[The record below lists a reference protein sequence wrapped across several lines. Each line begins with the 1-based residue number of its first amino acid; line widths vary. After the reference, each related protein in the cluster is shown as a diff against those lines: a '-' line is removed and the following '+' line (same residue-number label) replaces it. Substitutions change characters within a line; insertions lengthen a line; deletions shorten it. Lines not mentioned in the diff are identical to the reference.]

1 MGMVVKKYPDVKL
14 LIPGNP
20 IDCSTFKKRRK
31 TLGYHRYLYNLI
43 KKYGI
48 QENVKY
54 LGVLPTF
61 DEMATQCK
69 KCNVFV
75 VPSYVENHSSSLIEA
90 MIVGA
95 PCISTYVG
103 GVQNM
108 TCNGENA
115 LIYNPTD
122 AVALADNIMQIFEN
136 DDLALKLSENAKQI
150 RTKRNVNIGD
160 ELYTIYKQVLADK

>member
-1 MGMVVKKYPDVKL
+1 M
-14 LIPGNP
+14 
-20 IDCSTFKKRRK
+20 
-31 TLGYHRYLYNLI
+31 
-43 KKYGI
+43 
-48 QENVKY
+48 KY
-54 LGVLPTF
+54 LGYWRHLMTWRYNV
-61 DEMATQCK
+61 K
-69 KCNVFV
+69 KCNAFV
-75 VPSYVENHSSSLIEA
+75 VSSYVENHSSSLIEA

-108 TCNGENA
+108 TRNGENA

-150 RTKRNVNIGD
+150 RTKRNVNIGN